1 MKHSIKLGLL
11 LIAVLVASLGILG
24 CNSQTTHT
32 PETTLIQVDD
42 YPLYVMHLYED
53 YHFDEYLETGRFPG
67 VSLPSGSQINDAIK
81 ACSCFSAFDLPGQ
94 AVFGRNG
101 DQLYG
106 FSGFPVLLL
115 FTYPSNGYA
124 SVSMMDM
131 SLLGPGSD
139 QQKFLGA
146 PYIPFDGMNECGLT
160 VGLMFVYKAQP
171 PNDPNKVNLNV
182 CTAIRLM
189 LDKAQSVNEALSLLG
204 QYNIP
209 SIMHHYLIADA
220 SGNSAVVE
228 FVDGE
233 MKVIRNEHPWQIAT
247 NFVLSRFPESE
258 RRAQCPRY
266 DTAYKALEQTQG
278 RMSHEEAMTLLEN
291 IAGNAIWSLVYDMV
305 TGEIDITMGRNY
317 NQVHHF
323 TLSMKNE

>member
-1 MKHSIKLGLL
+1 MKHSIKFGLL
-11 LIAVLVASLGILG
+11 LISVLVASLGILG

-53 YHFDEYLETGRFPG
+53 YNFDEYLETGRYPG
-67 VSLPSGSQINDAIK
+67 VSLPSDSQINDAIK

-94 AVFGRNG
+94 AIFGRNY
-101 DQLYG
+101 DWH
-106 FSGFPVLLL
+106 SRFPVLLL

-124 SVSMMDM
+124 SVSMTDM

-139 QQKFLGA
+139 QHKFLGA
-146 PYIPFDGMNECGLT
+146 PYIPVDGMNECGLA
-160 VGLMFVYKAQP
+160 VGLMAVDEAQP
-171 PNDPNKVNLNV
+171 PNDPNRVNINV

-189 LDKAQSVNEALSLLG
+189 LDKAQSVDEALSLLRE
-204 QYNIP
+204 YNIP
-209 SIMHHYLIADA
+209 SIMQHYLIADA
-220 SGNSAVVE
+220 RGNSAVVE

-233 MKVIRNEHPWQIAT
+233 MKVIRNEHPWQVCT

-258 RRAQCPRY
+258 SGAPCLRY
-266 DTAYKALEQTQG
+266 DTAYKTLEQTQG
-278 RMSHEEAMTLLEN
+278 QMSHEEAMTLLDK
-291 IAGNAIWSLVYDMV
+291 ISGNAIWSLVYDMV
-305 TGEIDITMGRNY
+305 NGEIDIALGRNY

-323 TLSMKNE
+323 TLSIKNE